1 VLQGIFAILF
11 ITSSLSIFGQ
21 LPCGGSTFSLTNAQ
35 LGTVGSNVSSF
46 TYSMTTFNMPFNVF
60 VQKTSGNGPNFYP
73 YGANSIWVGKDNNVN
88 LDSVV
93 VEITFTGEVYGVMLD
108 FGAINNNVD
117 GEEQI
122 QRIYPKLL
130 NGQLLTQGVSYT
142 YLPGVPS
149 GTVGGTYFVN
159 SSKTIKANAGNAD
172 DGRLIISAS
181 TPFKKIRF
189 TQREIS
195 ALSVSGPNGILVKRI
210 SYCPVIPDI
219 AVSVQNTNQA
229 MNSNSSFGTVGIG
242 NSVIKTFQISN
253 QGTGNL
259 NLNSISLSNGLHW
272 QILNNPNLTVAPLDT
287 VFLNVAFSPTTS
299 GNLSDQ
305 ITFTSNDW
313 NEASYPVN
321 LSGIGV
327 ASQLQLLHEGQ
338 FMPASGTVTVDSTLL
353 GTSYMDSVYII
364 NNGLGTLN
372 ISGVQ
377 ISGSSFAWV
386 PSVLPISL
394 APGSGQYLHFTFTPN
409 AGGPLTGSLQ
419 LQSNDPNSPQ
429 SWVLGGYGIDPFAA
443 TPEIQVIYN
452 SSDFANG
459 AVLNFGGC
467 LIGNTLT
474 LPITIKNIGLANLQ
488 LSNPQSSSAQFS
500 FGSSVVG
507 TLAPGASISTT
518 VLFAPNIVGLT
529 NGILFFSTNDLD
541 EHPFVLHLVG
551 TGMAPNLSNCQ
562 HCNHLKVNS
571 NPMHKAEWVDNLPI
585 FEWQHEE
592 GKGIAYYKIE
602 LWKISHANNTEVAV
616 TLNGNLINTVNAPNS
631 ASHVKLVVTVP
642 LLYKTLYSWRVTAY
656 TSNHLPTA
664 CFKRQF
670 TTIPKPNPL
679 PLNCSGVPPGVAPF
693 GTKLGAVN
701 NVPIYKNGG
710 CENGS
715 YQKAST
721 QISSQSGWTYGWQCV
736 ELPAR
741 YYFTRY
747 RINIQGGNGKD
758 YFDVTGNR
766 KGLRQMANGLT
777 TSPPKPEDIITFM
790 RADPTSAGHV
800 SVVKNVTP
808 AINLGVANY
817 SLNTF
822 QQNWGSNV
830 GQHLNYSISLKFQA
844 GKWKATSTY
853 PTTRGWVRAVPE
865 ILTPGST
872 NSIPTISTTTPTFT
886 WVKHNNIKGYNVR
899 LFRLNGT
906 CYQQV
911 GNTLSI
917 TGNQINGLG
926 FPALTPG
933 ATYKWTVE
941 NMYYNVA
948 PIVFNQS
955 TSIASSAIKSVL
967 SDNYYF
973 KVSASAQG
981 GNVGPIAVNGGA
993 VANLFLQSL
1002 ASPLNGTSIFYKNQS
1017 DWVYL
1022 DETHGN
1028 GAADILQEFSPNI
1041 GDSIALIRPGFY
1053 PLTLALNPTNIADK
1067 IKVPMI
1073 EQSAA
1078 IKFSVIHEQRL
1089 GQTLLKIQGANWK
1102 GFIMAVEG
1110 DFSQEI
1116 WPSNT
1121 REIPVRLNPGMN
1133 YFQFMVFND
1142 QDTVL
1147 ISDKWLFTDPKN
1159 TTRKI
1164 QLVNRKNLK
1173 ASLYIDGDYYQHVT
1187 SNTLLTLPEG
1197 SYTLTLTSPGYRL
1210 VRFTAESDT
1219 LLVFQPE
1226 LIQNERID
1234 RVFESNPTIA
1244 HYLGA
1249 GSSFHGSE
1257 YEQVNLRITEGTELV
1272 DQNSWSDI
1280 LDISSNQC
1288 CWDLAWFI
1296 DKTDQPDRLALWVS
1310 NGVKTMVLDSEAWGD
1325 SIAYDPAYQI
1335 LKLKHWSSSWKV
1347 ALVVSPKK
1355 SLSGD
1360 GVHFSVLPN
1369 PGSGEEVVI
1378 SQRLGTETCSLKII
1392 DGTGKVVLSKQL
1404 EFDMGAT
1411 TLLNLHGI
1419 LPGTYVFQFETVK
1432 RTEQVRFVRH

>member
-1 VLQGIFAILF
+1 MIYRVIPLLLFAYF
-11 ITSSLSIFGQ
+11 THAFGQ
-21 LPCGGSTFSLTNAQ
+21 LPCGGSTFSLTNSQ
-35 LGTVGSNVSSF
+35 LGTVSSNVSSY
-46 TYSMTTFNMPFNVF
+46 TYSMATFNMPFNVF

-73 YGANSIWVGKDNNVN
+73 YGANSLWVGKDNNVN

-122 QRIYPKLL
+122 QRIYPKLS
-130 NGQLLTQGVSYT
+130 NGQLLTQGVTYT
-142 YLPGVPS
+142 YQPGVPS

-159 SSKTIKANAGNAD
+159 SSKTIKAYSGNAD
-172 DGRLIISAS
+172 NGRLIISAS

-219 AVSVQNTNQA
+219 AVSVQNVNQA
-229 MNSNSSFGTVGIG
+229 MNSTSSFGTVGIG
-242 NSVIKTFQISN
+242 NSVTKTFQISN

-259 NLNSISLSNGLHW
+259 TLNSLNLTNGVHW
-272 QILNNPNLTVAPLDT
+272 QILNNPSLTVAPLDT
-287 VFLNVAFSPTTS
+287 VFLNVAFAPTAS

-313 NEASYPVN
+313 NEASYPIN

-327 ASQLQLLHEGQ
+327 ASQLQLQHLGQ
-338 FMPASGTVTVDSTLL
+338 SIPASGSINVDSTLL
-353 GTSYMDSVYII
+353 GTSLTDSVYLL
-364 NNGLGTLN
+364 NSGLGTLN

-386 PSVLPISL
+386 PSAMPISL
-394 APGSGQYLHFTFTPN
+394 LPGSGQYLHFTFTPT

-429 SWVLGGYGIDPFAA
+429 SWVLNGYGINPFAA
-443 TPEIQVIYN
+443 TPEIQVVYN

-467 LIGNTLT
+467 TAGSTLT
-474 LPITIKNIGLANLQ
+474 LPITIKNIGLANLL
-488 LSNPQSSSAQFS
+488 LSNPQSSSAMFS
-500 FGSSVVG
+500 FGSSVIG
-507 TLAPGASISTT
+507 TLAPGASINTT
-518 VLFAPNIVGLT
+518 VLFTPNIIGLT
-529 NGILFFSTNDLD
+529 NGTLYFTTNDLD
-541 EHPFVLHLVG
+541 ENPFVLHLVG

-562 HCNHLKVNS
+562 NCNHLKVNS

-585 FEWQHEE
+585 LEWQHEE
-592 GKGIAYYKIE
+592 GKGIAYYEVE
-602 LWKISHANNTEVAV
+602 LWKISNANNTEVAV
-616 TLNGNLINTVNAPNS
+616 ALNGNLINTVNAPNS
-631 ASHVKLVVTVP
+631 ASHAKLVATVP

-656 TSNHLPTA
+656 TSNQLPLA

-679 PLNCSGVPPGVAPF
+679 PLNCSGVPVGVDPF

-715 YQKAST
+715 YNKTST
-721 QISSQSGWTYGWQCV
+721 QISSQSGWSYGWQCV

-766 KGLRQMANGLT
+766 KGLRQMTNGLT
-777 TSPPKPEDIITFM
+777 TSAPKPEDMITFM
-790 RADPTSAGHV
+790 RADQTLAGHV
-800 SVVKNVTP
+800 SIIKNVTP
-808 AINLGVANY
+808 AISINVTNY
-817 SLNTF
+817 TLKTF

-830 GQHLNYSISLKFQA
+830 AQHLNYSISLKFQA

-865 ILTPGST
+865 IVTPGST

-899 LFRLNGT
+899 LYRLNGT

-941 NMYYNVA
+941 NVFYNVA
-948 PIVFNQS
+948 PIAFNQS
-955 TSIASSAIKSVL
+955 TSISSSAIKSVL

-981 GNVGPIAVNGGA
+981 GNVGPIAVNGG
-993 VANLFLQSL
+993 VLANLFLQSV
-1002 ASPLNGTSIFYKNQS
+1002 ASPLNGTSIFFKNHS
-1017 DWVYL
+1017 EWVYL

-1041 GDSIALIRPGFY
+1041 GDSIALIRSGFY
-1053 PLTLALNPTNIADK
+1053 PLSFALSSTNITDK

-1073 EQSAA
+1073 EQSPA
-1078 IKFSVIHEQRL
+1078 IKFSVSHEQRL
-1089 GQTLLKIQGANWK
+1089 GQTLLKIQGAHWK
-1102 GFIMAVEG
+1102 GFSMAQEG

-1121 REIPVRLNPGMN
+1121 LEIPVRLNPGMN
-1133 YFQFMVFND
+1133 YFQFLVFND
-1142 QDTVL
+1142 RDTVL
-1147 ISDKWLFTDPKN
+1147 ITDKWLFTDPSN
-1159 TTRKI
+1159 PSRKI
-1164 QLVNRKNLK
+1164 RLVNRKNLE
-1173 ASLYIDGDYYQHVT
+1173 ASIYIDGDYYQHL
-1187 SNTLLTLPEG
+1187 SANTLLILPEG
-1197 SYTLTLTSPGYRL
+1197 TYTLTLTAPGYTL
-1210 VRFTAESDT
+1210 VRYTAESDT
-1219 LLVFQPE
+1219 VLYFQPE
-1226 LIQNERID
+1226 LLPSERID
-1234 RVFESNPTIA
+1234 TVFESNPTMA

-1249 GSSFHGSE
+1249 GLSFHASE
-1257 YEQVNLRITEGTELV
+1257 KESVNLRITEVAEIV
-1272 DQNSWSDI
+1272 DLNPWSEV
-1280 LDISSNQC
+1280 LEISSNQC
-1288 CWDLAWFI
+1288 FWDASWFI
-1296 DKTDQPDRLALWVS
+1296 DKTNQPEGLALWVS
-1310 NGVKTMVLDSEAWGD
+1310 DGVITKVLESATWGD
-1325 SIAYDPAYQI
+1325 SILYDPAYQI
-1335 LKLKHWSSSWKV
+1335 VKLKHWTSSWKV
-1347 ALVVSPKK
+1347 ALVVSPEK
-1355 SLSGD
+1355 SMSGFTS
-1360 GVHFSVLPN
+1360 HFSVLPN
-1369 PGSGEEVVI
+1369 PSSGEEVVI
-1378 SQRLGTETCSLKII
+1378 EQGLGIATCWLNVM
-1392 DGTGKVVLSKQL
+1392 DATGKLVTSEKLS
-1404 EFDMGAT
+1404 FDMGAT
-1411 TLLNLHGI
+1411 TLNLQG
-1419 LPGTYVFQFETVK
+1419 LSPGAYVFQFETSQG
-1432 RTEQVRFVRH
+1432 TEQLRFVRQ